1 MDSAPH
7 VSEIPAKFQSN
18 LDPLEDNI
26 LAIFMIVIGKHDCD
40 CNYLLLCISY
50 MLRYCLKLKLQSKG
64 IKRYLF
70 GKSMFST
77 LTHRV
82 YFKRKHFRQQN
93 RYQSHSV
100 ISTSQCVYVN
110 RI

>member
-50 MLRYCLKLKLQSKG
+50 MLRYCLKLKLQSKDNQK
-64 IKRYLF
+64 ILIWE
-70 GKSMFST
+70 
-77 LTHRV
+77 
-82 YFKRKHFRQQN
+82 
-93 RYQSHSV
+93 V
-100 ISTSQCVYVN
+100 IVLYVN
-110 RI
+110 TSGILQKKAF